1 MRLVEDDRVVLRQD
15 AGAVGAR
22 AECEVREVEGVV
34 RDDELRLPR
43 PLARLLGEATSDEGA
58 AAARAAL
65 GSHGEL
71 GPERYRRLEVELCA
85 VARLRHCDPV
95 PEPLEVGRV
104 LCRPEEPAE
113 LVDALEALAA
123 EVVLAAL
130 DDGDP
135 DGAPERRR
143 GGRHVFRQE
152 LLLQRLRRCRHDHAL
167 AGKERRDEVGEAL
180 AGARARFRHEV
191 VAALERARDL
201 GRERL
206 LLGPRLEAGE
216 RAGQPA
222 SGSEEGIHGGRR
234 A

>member
-1 MRLVEDDRVVLRQD
+1 MTSS
-15 AGAVGAR
+15 ASPAR
-22 AECEVREVEGVV
+22 SRAFSAKQ
-34 RDDELRLPR
+34 LPTRGQRR
-43 PLARLLGEATSDEGA
+43 PAQRSAPTESSDQ
-58 AAARAAL
+58 
-65 GSHGEL
+65 SV
-71 GPERYRRLEVELCA
+71 YRRLEVELCA
-85 VARLRHCDPV
+85 VARLRHRDPV
-95 PEPLEVGRV
+95 PKALEVGRV

-113 LVDALEALAA
+113 LVDSLEALAA

-143 GGRHVFRQE
+143 GGRNVFLQE
-152 LLLQRLRRCRHDHAL
+152 LLLQRLRRRRHDHAL

-180 AGARARFRHEV
+180 AGARSRFCHEV